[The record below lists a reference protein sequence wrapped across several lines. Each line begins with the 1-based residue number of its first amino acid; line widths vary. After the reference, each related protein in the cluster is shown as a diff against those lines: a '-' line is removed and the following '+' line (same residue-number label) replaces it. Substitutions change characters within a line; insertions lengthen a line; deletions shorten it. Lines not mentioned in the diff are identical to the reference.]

1 MEFKDRFK
9 DLREEKELTQA
20 KLVGELNK
28 FSSELQVKPQS
39 ISYWENGREP
49 DFHTLKILANFFEVS
64 VDYLIGNSNIRNI
77 QVNSAFTQDELAT
90 IEDSVGELWVDML
103 IAQFSIEKKVLM
115 RLLTSKTANSKVI
128 QSLFKTLNNVYQ
140 LYDEIGTDYSNF
152 VFNEFTDVIREASSD
167 TEKYMYL
174 LETIKKRL
182 SPELDNLLNDRINDI
197 DNELNKIK
205 DGYMLDLIDILSEV
219 LK

>member
-9 DLREEKELTQA
+9 ELREKKGLTQA
-20 KLVGELNK
+20 KLVKELNS

-39 ISYWENGREP
+39 VSYWENGREP

-64 VDYLIGNSNIRNI
+64 VDYLVGNSNIRNI
-77 QVNSAFTQDELAT
+77 QVNSAFTQQELET
-90 IEDSVGELWVDML
+90 IEESVGEIWVDTL
-103 IAQFSIEKKVLM
+103 IAQFNIEKKVLM
-115 RLLTSKTANSKVI
+115 RLVTSKTANSKVI
-128 QSLFKTLNNVYQ
+128 QSLFKTLNNVYKF
-140 LYDEIGTDYSNF
+140 YDDIGIDYSKF
-152 VFNEFTDVIREASSD
+152 VFNEFTHVIKEASSD

-182 SPELDNLLNDRINDI
+182 SPELDNLLNNRINEI
-197 DNELNKIK
+197 DNELAKVK
-205 DGYMLDLIDILSEV
+205 DSYMLDLIDILSES